1 MKANSLTYYLISLSL
16 ISLWACEAKN
26 PRLNRV
32 EGEVSGPK
40 ETFVEDLDLAFRD
53 TVYVPI
59 YSDIYSETKDVR
71 FKLTATLSIRNTS
84 LQDSIYIEDI
94 DYYDSQGN
102 KVRAYIDKNLLLGP
116 MQSIEYVVEEDDTV
130 GGTGAN
136 FLINW
141 GANKQG
147 LKPIFQGVMISTHG
161 QQGVSFTTE
170 GISIVRKTKPC
181 APTIHE

>member
-1 MKANSLTYYLISLSL
+1 MKHKSFPLSFYALAFILLI
-16 ISLWACEAKN
+16 ACESKN
-26 PRLNRV
+26 PNLNRV
-32 EGEVSGPK
+32 GEDVLEAK
-40 ETFVEDLDLAFRD
+40 EIFVDDLELGFRD
-53 TVYVPI
+53 TVYVSI

-71 FKLTATLSIRNTS
+71 FSLTATLSLRNTS

-136 FLINW
+136 FIINW
-141 GANKQG
+141 GANKAG

-161 QQGVSFTTE
+161 QQGISFTTE
-170 GISIVRKTKPC
+170 GVSLSQSVQIP
-181 APTIHE
+181 

>member
-1 MKANSLTYYLISLSL
+1 
-16 ISLWACEAKN
+16 
-26 PRLNRV
+26 LNRV
-32 EGEVSGPK
+32 GEDVLESK
-40 ETFVEDLDLAFRD
+40 EIFVEDLALSFRD

-71 FKLTATLSIRNTS
+71 FKLTATLSLRNTS
-84 LQDSIYIEDI
+84 LQDSVYIEDI

-136 FLINW
+136 FIINW
-141 GANKQG
+141 GANKAS

-161 QQGVSFTTE
+161 QQGISFTTE
-170 GISIVRKTKPC
+170 GVSISQSIQTPS
-181 APTIHE
+181 TE